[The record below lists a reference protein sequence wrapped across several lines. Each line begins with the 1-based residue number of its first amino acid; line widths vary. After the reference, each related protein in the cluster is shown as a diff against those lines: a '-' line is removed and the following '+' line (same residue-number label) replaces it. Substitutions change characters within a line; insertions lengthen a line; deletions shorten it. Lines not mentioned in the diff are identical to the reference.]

1 MDDRAPNS
9 PLAPADAPD
18 PDGAVDDHPEAAG
31 PNALDLS
38 SLPVA
43 GITRRRVAFLLA
55 SICSVWVVIVFARQV
70 GESAAATS
78 RADAMRDHN
87 AALAAQVAALE
98 REYELIQS
106 SKYIAQQGRAYRLG
120 NPREIPFSAE
130 RVQLP
135 VNAPGSASVRLG
147 AVDQS
152 PPTPLE
158 SWLSLLFGP
167 SG

>member
-1 MDDRAPNS
+1 MDQRAPS
-9 PLAPADAPD
+9 PPLEPPD
-18 PDGAVDDHPEAAG
+18 PPDDDGAADPAVDTP
-31 PNALDLS
+31 ALDVPDLS

-55 SICSVWVVIVFARQV
+55 AICSVWVVIVFAKQV
-70 GESAAATS
+70 GESASATA
-78 RADAMRDHN
+78 RANSMRDHN
-87 AALAAQVAALE
+87 AALAAEVAALE

-106 SKYIAQQGRAYRLG
+106 PEYIAQQGRAFRLG
-120 NPREIPFSAE
+120 NPREVPFTA
-130 RVQLP
+130 RVRDLP

-147 AVDQS
+147 AVGQA